1 MGAAGNGGRSPDGP
15 RIARQLPRGT
25 ATACSRDGGQSQ
37 SSVGEEQRLAHSQN
51 GAQTA
56 TATAQRPGQAKRLVG
71 GRDVADPE
79 HAAESS
85 QHATATAGPL
95 HDRGGRAPG
104 EAWADWNTRTLR
116 MARVHLQQNKVER
129 WSTHILRSI
138 WGLWGHVARAG
149 DVTFDMLMWRGM
161 QWWRQQQQLPPEQG
175 ARHAARF
182 NSSLDTER
190 HITAIAGER
199 WGERAKDRL
208 QWESLAEKFLHAY
221 DPPWSSGKQA
231 QLENLAQTCG
241 DTRAA
246 RAIENP
252 GRRRTAGHRFSN

>member
-1 MGAAGNGGRSPDGP
+1 MGAR
-15 RIARQLPRGT
+15 ARAAWGKNKDLLTAKTALKRRLQLHN
-25 ATACSRDGGQSQ
+25 
-37 SSVGEEQRLAHSQN
+37 V
-51 GAQTA
+51 
-56 TATAQRPGQAKRLVG
+56 LV
-71 GRDVADPE
+71 RKSALW
-79 HAAESS
+79 AAETWPIQSTLLKAANT
-85 QHATATAGPL
+85 QQLQQVRCMMG
-95 HDRGGRAPG
+95 GGRAPG

-149 DVTFDMLMWRGM
+149 DVTFDMLMWRGR
-161 QWWRQQQQLPPEQG
+161 WRQQQQLPPEQG

-252 GRRRTAGHRFSN
+252 GRRRTAGHPFFQLAK